1 MLNTTWYEHAYMYA
15 ILAKGISVGCHFAF
29 NIVHPL
35 SFASYML
42 NLCMQIFCF
51 VHCRLR
57 QCCCHL
63 SLLTSAL
70 HRSESEQDQDD
81 LDLELAMGA
90 LSLDGRPTLGAN
102 GGDESTSYQDS
113 MPVSNH

>member
-1 MLNTTWYEHAYMYA
+1 MH
-15 ILAKGISVGCHFAF
+15 VHV
-29 NIVHPL
+29 VHPL
-35 SFASYML
+35 NFAE
-42 NLCMQIFCF
+42 IFRF

-70 HRSESEQDQDD
+70 HRTESEQDQDD

-90 LSLDGRPTLGAN
+90 LSLDGRSTLPGAN
-102 GGDESTSYQDS
+102 GREEGSSYHDG
-113 MPVSNH
+113 MPVSNHSFLFLFPWLGS

>member
-1 MLNTTWYEHAYMYA
+1 M
-15 ILAKGISVGCHFAF
+15 FADF
-29 NIVHPL
+29 HVSLPH
-35 SFASYML
+35 S
-42 NLCMQIFCF
+42 
-51 VHCRLR
+51 RLR

-90 LSLDGRPTLGAN
+90 LSLDGRPALGAY
-102 GGDESTSYQDS
+102 GKEEGSSYQDS
-113 MPVSNH
+113 VPVSRHFSMPLAP

>member
-1 MLNTTWYEHAYMYA
+1 MYMYMM
-15 ILAKGISVGCHFAF
+15 LARGNSVGCHLHLTY
-29 NIVHPL
+29 IHP
-35 SFASYML
+35 SFALYML

-90 LSLDGRPTLGAN
+90 LSLDGQPTLGVN
-102 GGDESTSYQDS
+102 GGDESTTYQDS
-113 MPVSNH
+113 VPVSNH